1 LSTKSDSPGSDP
13 SEQRAQG
20 EMAHRVALVDDNAS
34 IRDALSMLFRTVGVN
49 VVAFREPATFL
60 EAPLE
65 DFECILLDVRLPE
78 IGGMELFHTLRTR
91 KVLALVIFLTGHGDI
106 PMAVRAMQ
114 EGAFDFLEKPV
125 DDQILIESVLGAVRR
140 YAVLR
145 EKHEMQAEI
154 SSRVDRLTARER
166 QIADL
171 IVAGHTSREIAEQL
185 SLSMRT
191 VEHYRTKIA
200 RKLEVDSVTALVK
213 VLSSNPE

>member
-1 LSTKSDSPGSDP
+1 
-13 SEQRAQG
+13 
-20 EMAHRVALVDDNAS
+20 MAHRVALVDDNAS

-60 EAPLE
+60 AAPLE
-65 DFECILLDVRLPE
+65 HFECILLDVRLPE

-91 KVLALVIFLTGHGDI
+91 KVLAPVIFLTGHGDI

-213 VLSSNPE
+213 VLSSNQE

>member
-1 LSTKSDSPGSDP
+1 
-13 SEQRAQG
+13 
-20 EMAHRVALVDDNAS
+20 
-34 IRDALSMLFRTVGVN
+34 
-49 VVAFREPATFL
+49 
-60 EAPLE
+60 
-65 DFECILLDVRLPE
+65 
-78 IGGMELFHTLRTR
+78 
-91 KVLALVIFLTGHGDI
+91 
-106 PMAVRAMQ
+106 MQ

-213 VLSSNPE
+213 VLSSNQE